1 MFRNNNNLNNKPP
14 NTANAVL
21 QDKRL
26 GSLVQQ
32 IQLAVQSGHL
42 NAQILNQPL
51 GVTTI
56 QLIYQLLQQIKN
68 LQNLQM
74 QSTPNMNKNMGSTSQ
89 SDLNVQ
95 ITMIKQRI
103 SNLQNQ
109 IKLQQAV
116 FINQQQNSQQPNSP
130 ADQLANGL
138 ANGLSINPANNMPMG
153 NVDAFKGLISPESPI
168 VGDFRDSLQQ
178 QSNQQQQQQPQS
190 RLSTWKNSGNFNDQ
204 GFSRAP
210 GKPNAAANNWYA
222 GNDESATWMNDA
234 AATADL
240 NNALSNMSV
249 QSQPFIND
257 SVPEFEPG
265 KPWKGS
271 QIKSS
276 DDDPHLTPGSVNRS
290 ILSLNNFNN
299 WPGKSAANA
308 AAANPAATNASLA
321 STWSFNQNGG
331 AVAANSNSSPNW
343 NGFNSNE
350 STSPVENLWQSGT
363 ISKGP
368 PPGLSPNK
376 ESKAKS
382 ISPYLLIK
390 NLTPQVSV

>member
-1 MFRNNNNLNNKPP
+1 MNKPP

-32 IQLAVQSGHL
+32 LQLAVQSGHL

-51 GVTTI
+51 GVATI

-116 FINQQQNSQQPNSP
+116 FISQQQNSQSVPNSP
-130 ADQLANGL
+130 ADSLVSL
-138 ANGLSINPANNMPMG
+138 SNGLSINPTGNLPMG
-153 NVDAFKGLISPESPI
+153 NADAFKGLISPESPT
-168 VGDFRDSLQQ
+168 VGDFRDMP
-178 QSNQQQQQQPQS
+178 QSGQHQAQS
-190 RLSTWKNSGNFNDQ
+190 RLSTWKNSGNFNEGCQ

-210 GKPNAAANNWYA
+210 GSVKLAGAANNQANWFGGA
-222 GNDESATWMNDA
+222 NDESTGWMNE
-234 AATADL
+234 TADL
-240 NNALSNMSV
+240 NNALNNMSL

-276 DDDPHLTPGSVNRS
+276 DDDPHFTPGSVNRS
-290 ILSLNNFNN
+290 ILSLNNFPN
-299 WPGKSAANA
+299 WPAKTTAANSAPAANA
-308 AAANPAATNASLA
+308 GLSSN
-321 STWSFNQNGG
+321 TWSFNNNNGTL
-331 AVAANSNSSPNW
+331 AANNSSSPNW

-350 STSPVENLWQSGT
+350 SSSPVENLWPSGT

-376 ESKAKS
+376 ESKTKN

-390 NLTPQVSV
+390 NITPQVGVSLLVLFVGVL